1 MTNTTGSIKLVNLTD
16 RQRQIQ
22 TDRKREIQTDR
33 KSKAGLVL
41 IRAPGRIKLGK
52 VRFKLI

>member
-1 MTNTTGSIKLVNLTD
+1 VTNTTGSIKLVNLTD